1 MKDVIENKEEYK
13 RLMVYPEEEEGDG
26 LRLPL
31 SPVGQ
36 RGYGLD
42 RNRRSS
48 AEDFGSTSEED
59 EMVLHPLESVLK
71 QIRERPVQPRRWAYC
86 CSGVVF
92 AGMIGL
98 VVGFTMAYGLF
109 LSLEA
114 PCAHSRVWLT
124 GSDHVHQRLLSDLRP
139 ENVANFLREL
149 TRRPHVAGLPE
160 NERLAQYVADTWRA
174 QGLDRVEEL
183 RYDVLLSYPDGQ
195 NPNLVRVVD
204 ETGQAV
210 FTAQTHQPP
219 LHSPEERDPSVLQN
233 FNAYSAPGQAQ
244 GKVIY
249 VNYGREEDFLY
260 LQSQNIS
267 LKDHIVIARYGKIFR
282 GNKAYL
288 CEQFGCSALLLYSD
302 PADGAPL
309 GQSADAAYPNTVY
322 MPSAGAQLGT
332 VYRGTGDPLTPIYPS
347 LESAYRLSEAEAEL
361 PRIPVQPISADD
373 AYQILKLMPPTAAA
387 PADWWGGLNLTYGLG
402 PGPARPGWTVLMDIH
417 THGERANATNVIA
430 TLRGYEEPDRYVLV
444 GNHRDAWILGAID
457 PSSGTAAML
466 ELTRVLANLRKET
479 GWRPRRSLV
488 FCSWGAEEYG
498 LVGSTEW
505 VQHHR
510 QQLAAR
516 AVAYLNV
523 DLTINGNDTLRALG
537 VPLLH
542 DLLFAA
548 ARTVPNP
555 DPEEVAAGRTTV
567 YDTWL
572 LHRLDNATG
581 RPQVTLPGRGS
592 DYKQFLHVEG
602 VPSSDHR
609 YFQKTDSGS
618 SYPLYHTLYETY
630 YMVTELQDRGLH
642 FTTAVAQMWGE
653 MARRLADD
661 PVLPFGVVRYGTFLQ
676 EAFSVLEAHFGPRL
690 RQNGVTLDYVRAA
703 VEEFAEA
710 ATTFQEHFL
719 RQLDLDDPLAV
730 RQANDILMGVERSF
744 LDPRGLPDRPDYN
757 HVIFSPSSSDGY
769 SGVVFPGL
777 VDLLHDLDR
786 LPADRRAAQWQK
798 IKLHVSVLSYI
809 IGSAA
814 HGLQQDI

>member
-1 MKDVIENKEEYK
+1 
-13 RLMVYPEEEEGDG
+13 MVYPEEEEGDG

-581 RPQVTLPGRGS
+581 RPQLELPGDGS
-592 DYKQFLHVEG
+592 DFKGFIHNEG
-602 VPSSDHR
+602 VPSADLA
-609 YFQKTDSGS
+609 YDTDSGS

>member
-1 MKDVIENKEEYK
+1 MQRELTYVGG
-13 RLMVYPEEEEGDG
+13 RLSGPTMARAMVPRNLLWSGVLAAAIAFFIAG
-26 LRLPL
+26 VLLGRFAF
-31 SPVGQ
+31 
-36 RGYGLD
+36 RG
-42 RNRRSS
+42 
-48 AEDFGSTSEED
+48 ESTSG
-59 EMVLHPLESVLK
+59 SNS
-71 QIRERPVQPRRWAYC
+71 RRYAKAAQYLLDKIDA
-86 CSGVVF
+86 S
-92 AGMIGL
+92 
-98 VVGFTMAYGLF
+98 
-109 LSLEA
+109 SLG
-114 PCAHSRVWLT
+114 R
-124 GSDHVHQRLLSDLRP
+124 
-139 ENVANFLREL
+139 FLREL

-288 CEQFGCSALLLYSD
+288 CEQFGCAALLLYSD

-505 VQHHR
+505 VQHRR

-676 EAFSVLEAHFGPRL
+676 EAFSVLEARFGPRL

>member
-1 MKDVIENKEEYK
+1 MYPSVNTNWAK

-288 CEQFGCSALLLYSD
+288 CEQFGCAALLLYSD

-505 VQHHR
+505 VQHRR

-676 EAFSVLEAHFGPRL
+676 EAFSVLEARFGPRL

>member
-1 MKDVIENKEEYK
+1 MYPSVNTNWAK

>member
-581 RPQVTLPGRGS
+581 RPQLELPGDGS
-592 DYKQFLHVEG
+592 DFKGFIHNEG
-602 VPSSDHR
+602 VPSADLA
-609 YFQKTDSGS
+609 YDTDSGS